1 MVAFSRPTIW
11 FRDFASFI
19 WVTNAAATALVVC
32 SRSALPTFASFA
44 DAATVSSALAPRSPT
59 DSTWNRLSA
68 SASGPVPTLGARS
81 SMAPLI
87 FSTSAWLAPAWVCTR
102 SIAESN
108 SVASLIEATAATPDA
123 MAIPL
128 GAFSAPAPRVAYAPL
143 PSACVF
149 RIAAPL
155 SRLAAIN
162 WALSKRSNPTTG
174 GRKSPGTLKPSGLRG
189 GLLRFGHDRR
199 STSTAAPVRRVHRR
213 AAGGRLQHRVAA
225 GAGAAAAGAGAAPAP
240 PLDPHRRG
248 HAVAPD
254 PMDRHRGAEPP
265 RRPEEGIGRLMV
277 GPPDRVG
284 PVEAELDPAGVDHCG
299 ADACLP
305 AGADPAGTVD
315 ADAAAQRPRP
325 HPGARPAARVGP
337 RLPLDHQRRVPSR
350 HAGRPVDPAG
360 HRLQRRDELGHAE
373 QVELKGGHPVTS
385 SAGVAAGRG
394 AAAPRRPARRPRRS
408 PGASRTAVPAPPPP
422 PLRSSRRCGRAGR
435 CGSGGGGPARR

>member
-108 SVASLIEATAATPDA
+108 SVASLMEATAATPDA

-128 GAFSAPAPRVAYAPL
+128 RAFSAPAPRVAYAPF

-162 WALSKRSNPTTG
+162 WALFKRRMPTRG
-174 GRKSPGTLKPSGLRG
+174 GRYSPATGQPSGVRG
-189 GLLRFGHDRR
+189 ELLRCGHGRR
-199 STSTAAPVRRVHRR
+199 VTSAAAPARRAHRR
-213 AAGGRLQHRVAA
+213 AAGGRLQRRVAA
-225 GAGAAAAGAGAAPAP
+225 GAG
-240 PLDPHRRG
+240 
-248 HAVAPD
+248 
-254 PMDRHRGAEPP
+254 
-265 RRPEEGIGRLMV
+265 
-277 GPPDRVG
+277 
-284 PVEAELDPAGVDHCG
+284 
-299 ADACLP
+299 
-305 AGADPAGTVD
+305 T
-315 ADAAAQRPRP
+315 
-325 HPGARPAARVGP
+325 
-337 RLPLDHQRRVPSR
+337 
-350 HAGRPVDPAG
+350 
-360 HRLQRRDELGHAE
+360 
-373 QVELKGGHPVTS
+373 
-385 SAGVAAGRG
+385 AAGRAG
-394 AAAPRRPARRPRRS
+394 TAAAPQPLAQTPIAAAT
-408 PGASRTAVPAPPPP
+408 ASRQIRWIATVVPNWN
-422 PLRSSRRCGRAGR
+422 AGR
-435 CGSGGGGPARR
+435 KYGYGG